1 MANFYPFRR
10 ATRNER
16 YKSKFLAGFIWAGF
30 LLGGLIAWL
39 SQGTYPAMW
48 IVIGLVSGA
57 VLAFVVALVRGE
69 TF

>member
-1 MANFYPFRR
+1 M
-10 ATRNER
+10 
-16 YKSKFLAGFIWAGF
+16 AGFIWAGF
-30 LLGGLIAWL
+30 LLGGLLAWL

-69 TF
+69 RF